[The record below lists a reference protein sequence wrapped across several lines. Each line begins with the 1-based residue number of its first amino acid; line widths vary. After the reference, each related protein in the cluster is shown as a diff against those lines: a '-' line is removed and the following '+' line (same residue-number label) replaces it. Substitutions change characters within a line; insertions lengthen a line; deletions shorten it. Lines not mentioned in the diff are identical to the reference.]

1 MPQYRVK
8 TGHKLVTT
16 DGEALGGQVVELPA
30 DVAEQ
35 YPGSLEAVEAVQ
47 ATQAEQAAQ
56 AAPQAP
62 TQAASE

>member
-35 YPGSLEAVEAVQ
+35 YPGSLEAVQ